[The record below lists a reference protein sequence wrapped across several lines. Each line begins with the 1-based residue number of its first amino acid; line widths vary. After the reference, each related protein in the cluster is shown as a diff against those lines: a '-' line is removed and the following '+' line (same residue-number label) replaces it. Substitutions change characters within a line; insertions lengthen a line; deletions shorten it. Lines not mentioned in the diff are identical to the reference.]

1 MKATNKILILI
12 LQAMFVFSSVNI
24 ALAENEYVESGFL
37 ADYSI
42 LKPDPERPT
51 VRMYMSEGA
60 DLGNYDKILLGDI
73 ELFLHPNSEYT
84 GISSKKVAAII
95 GEFRK
100 NLENNLG
107 KRRELV
113 TENVVGDKVLII
125 KFAITNVYATRPK
138 RNLAN
143 YTPVGLASTGT
154 KKAAGKDYVLTTAA
168 LEAAILDGET
178 GELIA
183 ALVATGLG
191 DELAKVKT
199 GERKWKDI
207 QQELKV
213 YAETLRGRLN

>member
-1 MKATNKILILI
+1 MKDKIKIIVLIG
-12 LQAMFVFSSVNI
+12 QALFIFSSVNI

-37 ADYSI
+37 EDYSI
-42 LKPDPERPT
+42 LKSDPERPT
-51 VRMYMSEGA
+51 VRMYRAEGA

-73 ELFLHPNSEYT
+73 ELFLHPNSEYN

-100 NLENNLG
+100 NLEKTLG

-113 TENVVGDKVLII
+113 TENLVGEKVLIV
-125 KFAITNVYATRPK
+125 KFAITNVYAKRPK
-138 RNLAN
+138 RSLVS
-143 YTPVGLASTGT
+143 YTPIGLASTGT

-191 DELAKVKT
+191 DELAKLKT
-199 GERKWKDI
+199 GERKWSDI
-207 QQELKV
+207 QKELKV
-213 YAETLRGRLN
+213 YAETLRERFN